1 MDKAVVNDNAIPP
14 VEVVYHCNAVPAATR
29 LVTVAPLL
37 KVCEDADGAEVVF
50 TVTDTAVLALS
61 IELTVCDT

>member
-1 MDKAVVNDNAIPP
+1 MVNDNAVPP
-14 VEVVYHCNAVPAATR
+14 VKVVYHCNAVPDGTK
-29 LVTVAPLL
+29 LTTVAPPL

-61 IELTVCDT
+61 IEFTVCDT

>member
-1 MDKAVVNDNAIPP
+1 MVKDNAVPP
-14 VEVVYHCNAVPAATR
+14 VKVVYHCKAVPAATR

-37 KVCEDADGAEVVF
+37 NVCEDAAGADVTF
-50 TVTDTAVLALS
+50 TVTDVAVLALS

>member
-1 MDKAVVNDNAIPP
+1 MDNTVVEDKVLPPAETLYHFKAVP
-14 VEVVYHCNAVPAATR
+14 VATK
-29 LVTVAPLL
+29 LETVAELQ

-61 IELTVCDT
+61 IEFTVCDT